1 MYVAVVLRAEVA
13 RVSNGDPFALTRRVP
28 LYIKG
33 ELGHLEVGMSNVLPR
48 NEVRGA
54 PDLAGKYRLIA
65 ELGQGGMATVY
76 LAVAIGKSG
85 FRKLAVVK
93 LLRPEIAVDQEF
105 VQMFLD
111 EARLCARLSHPNI
124 VHTYDVGV
132 DEVGHLIAMEYLD
145 GVSMHAAAAKLGR
158 NGGPFKFP
166 LQARVLL
173 DVVEGLRYAHEL
185 RDYDGQS
192 LEIVHRDV
200 TPHNIFLTYDGQ
212 VKLLDFG
219 IAKAATS
226 SVRTA
231 TGVIKG
237 KLTYM
242 APEQA
247 RGDDV
252 DARADLYAVGVM
264 LWEAVTG
271 RRRWPTGLSQPAL
284 FTRLASGEPPESP
297 NAALFGYPAE
307 IDGIILRTLAPKP
320 DDRFQTAGELR
331 DALEG
336 VLHKMEPVSLRDLGV
351 MLATAFSEGRQRLRD
366 VIEEQFRAIDSG
378 GHPSEPHQLPAVSPP
393 SFITSSE
400 AFERP
405 SPAAE
410 TAKIDSQSMRLAGAA
425 IESTAPPPSS
435 RLRSRT
441 AIAVAAVAL
450 GAAALALAV
459 AGSRPRSAPLAE
471 PESASRPAQVAAVAS
486 PNPPLTDPAQDAR
499 ARAETQAASSEVPQA
514 AESTRR
520 FNHAGSLPAT
530 PRGATGRAVPSAVA
544 SATASTS
551 PASSASAAAES
562 PTNDP
567 LQLRRPENRAKV
579 QLERD
584 NPWP

>member
-1 MYVAVVLRAEVA
+1 
-13 RVSNGDPFALTRRVP
+13 
-28 LYIKG
+28 
-33 ELGHLEVGMSNVLPR
+33 MSNVLPGR
-48 NEVRGA
+48 SEPRGA
-54 PDLAGKYRLIA
+54 PNLAGKYRLIA

-76 LAVAIGKSG
+76 LAVALGQSG

-93 LLRPEIAVDQEF
+93 LLRPEIAVDTEF
-105 VQMFLD
+105 VEMFLD
-111 EARLCARLSHPNI
+111 EAKLCARLSHPNI

-132 DEVGHLIAMEYLD
+132 DEVGHLMAMEYLD
-145 GVSMHAAAAKLGR
+145 GVSLHAAIAKLGR
-158 NGGPFKFP
+158 HGGPLKFP

-185 RDYDGQS
+185 KDYDGRS

-200 TPHNIFLTYDGQ
+200 TPHNIFVTYDGQ

-247 RGDDV
+247 RGDQV

-297 NAALFGYPAE
+297 KAASFGYPEE
-307 IDGIILRTLAPKP
+307 IDGIILKTLAVKP
-320 DDRFQTAGELR
+320 EDRYQTAAELAA
-331 DALEG
+331 ALEG
-336 VLHKMEPVSLRDLGV
+336 VLRKLEPVSLRDLGA
-351 MLATAFSEGRQRLRD
+351 MLATAFAEGRQRLRD
-366 VIEEQFRAIDSG
+366 VIEEQFRAIDAG
-378 GHPSEPHQLPAVSPP
+378 GHKSEPHQLPALSTP
-393 SFITSSE
+393 SLPTGSE
-400 AFERP
+400 AYERP

-410 TAKIDSQSMRLAGAA
+410 TAKIDSASIRMTAL
-425 IESTAPPPSS
+425 ESSAPSPS
-435 RLRSRT
+435 RRRSRGAV
-441 AIAVAAVAL
+441 AIAAVAL
-450 GAAALALAV
+450 GATALGFAIV
-459 AGSRPRSAPLAE
+459 GFYGRSSTDSAPAGK
-471 PESASRPAQVAAVAS
+471 PPQVRDEVGLVAS
-486 PNPPLTDPAQDAR
+486 PKPSVDSVPDAQGR
-499 ARAETQAASSEVPQA
+499 ADTMSSAASPVSDPPRPIDGRSHLGTPAMPPTAHGGTAHPAASTHESPAPTAPPVPSPPAASE
-514 AESTRR
+514 S
-520 FNHAGSLPAT
+520 
-530 PRGATGRAVPSAVA
+530 ATGEAVP
-544 SATASTS
+544 
-551 PASSASAAAES
+551 
-562 PTNDP
+562 
-567 LQLRRPENRAKV
+567 LRRPETKPRV